1 MIRFVKTI
9 SAAALVV
16 TAGLSAPAF
25 AEEAASLDELLK
37 MVKQHALSE
46 NRSNKEREREFAQR
60 VEQQGVILQGAK
72 DDRLNEEKRSEK
84 LESKFEKNELLLADM
99 TDQLNRRLG
108 SLKEMFGVL
117 QQLAGDLQGQFRGNL
132 TSAQFPGRGEFME
145 EFAKKM
151 GKTTDITTVE
161 EIERVWF
168 SLLEE
173 MNEGGKIS
181 SFETD
186 VVRATGETEKMTV
199 VRVGQFNLVADGMYL
214 EFSPKTQNVKELQ
227 RQPGGNELSGTSK
240 LVNAS
245 SGEVVAFS
253 LDPAKGQLLKALVNS
268 PNTMERIDQG
278 GIIGY
283 IILGVGFIAMLLAIW
298 RFIYLA
304 MVSAKVKRQLKSDT
318 PSEGNPLGR
327 VIKVFHDNQNVDN
340 ETIELKLGEAIL
352 KEVPAINAYVT
363 MLKVIAVVAPL
374 MGLLGTVTGMIETF
388 QAITLFGTG
397 DPKTMAG
404 GISTALMTT
413 VLGLVVA
420 IPVTILHS
428 MVSTRAGSVIHILE
442 EQSAGLVAR
451 HREANGSGA
460 Q

>member
-1 MIRFVKTI
+1 MIRFVKAI
-9 SAAALVV
+9 SAAALVA
-16 TAGLSAPAF
+16 TASLSTPVF
-25 AEEAASLDELLK
+25 AEEAASLEELLK
-37 MVKQHALSE
+37 MVKQHALAE
-46 NRSNKEREREFAQR
+46 NSSNKQREREFANH
-60 VEQQGVILQGAK
+60 VEQQGIILQGAK
-72 DDRLNEEKRSEK
+72 GDRLTQENRSEQ
-84 LESKFEKNELLLADM
+84 LETKFEKNELLLADM
-99 TDQLNRRLG
+99 TGQLNTRLG

-151 GKTTDITTVE
+151 GKTTDITTVQ

-168 SLLEE
+168 SLMEE
-173 MNEGGKIS
+173 MYEGGKIA
-181 SFETD
+181 SFQTD
-186 VVRATGETEKMTV
+186 VVRTSGETERMTV
-199 VRVGQFNLVADGMYL
+199 VRVGQFNLIADGLYL
-214 EFSPKTQNVKELQ
+214 DFSADTQKVKELQ
-227 RQPGGNELSGTSK
+227 RQPGSNELNGASN
-240 LVNAS
+240 LINAS

-253 LDPAKGQLLKALVNS
+253 LDPAKGQLLKALVEK

-278 GIIGY
+278 GVIGY
-283 IILGVGFIAMLLAIW
+283 IILSVGFLAMLLAIW

-304 MVSAKVKRQLKSDT
+304 MVSAKVKRQLKG
-318 PSEGNPLGR
+318 SEANENNPLGR

-352 KEVPAINAYVT
+352 KEIPAINAYVT

-397 DPKTMAG
+397 DPKLMAG

-428 MVSTRAGSVIHILE
+428 MISTRAGGVIHILE
-442 EQSAGLVAR
+442 EQSAGMVAQ
-451 HREANGSGA
+451 HREANGGGA
-460 Q
+460 